1 MRIGKV
7 YPTYVEFREYDV
19 GHEDFLGP
27 NYLAVHA
34 SMTSLLRDLAH

>member
-1 MRIGKV
+1 MLKQRV
-7 YPTYVEFREYDV
+7 R
-19 GHEDFLGP
+19 HEDFPGP